1 MSAATT
7 IYEHVQLDTNGVPFI
22 AGTTMRVVELVMAQ
36 QAHGWSPEEIF
47 FQHYG
52 QLSLAQIHAAL
63 SYYYAHQTEFDTLIA
78 QQLEEVKQLRANA
91 ADSPG
96 RERLRRLAPVY
107 RSNRTS

>member
-1 MSAATT
+1 MSTIATAPIEIDEMAVAWIIGANT
-7 IYEHVQLDTNGVPFI
+7 KVIEVALDH
-22 AGTTMRVVELVMAQ
+22 L
-36 QAHGWSPEEIF
+36 AHGWSPEEIF